1 MRLRLGTS
9 QIFLSTVITVIKYKK
24 YNKKNHLIKSIK
36 ELKRDLEIPIIIVFV
51 I

>member
-1 MRLRLGTS
+1 MRPRLGTS

-24 YNKKNHLIKSIK
+24 YNKKNHLIKSIE